1 MMRLLGTIVWIV
13 NIFMAGLVHG
23 QAIQSGGLAVEIIGV
38 TIRQDRRPVA
48 TFKLGDTKGHHVEL
62 SDLDPNSIKFTIAAI
77 KADNTGATSY
87 HNYILTKVSG
97 KEYVFKGET
106 KKPALAETLQPDYD
120 QGGSFKQIRSGVF
133 TYTFKTAL
141 PANYDR
147 NVTHVVGGEFTRENG
162 KQVANPVFE
171 FIPSG
176 ANVKVQ
182 RSVVE
187 TASCN
192 NCHDPLKAHGGTR
205 REVAGCA
212 LCHTEQLTDP
222 ESGESLD
229 FKVFV
234 HKIHRGK
241 LLPSVKGSK
250 PYFIVGDNQSV
261 KNYSS
266 VRYPQAMLSDGSYKE
281 LRNCQACHADLKK
294 DQWKRFPSIA
304 ACTSC
309 HDNVDLATGKNHKL
323 GPLAEGTCVGCHQP
337 NGPEFGPS
345 IAGAHT
351 FPGFSAQLP
360 GVVFEIQKI
369 DDGKPG
375 ESPTVTFSVKT
386 KQGEPLDAGK
396 MDNLRLVVGWP
407 TSDYKVA
414 VEEDVRKAQP
424 AGGGVYT

>member
-48 TFKLGDTKGHHVEL
+48 TFKLGDTKGRHVEL

-106 KKPALAETLQPDYD
+106 KKPALAETLQPDFD

-147 NVTHVVGGEFTRENG
+147 NVTHVVGGELPAKT
-162 KQVANPVFE
+162 ANRSPIQFSNSSL
-171 FIPSG
+171 SG

-187 TASCN
+187 TATCN

-205 REVAGCA
+205 REVGGLRA
-212 LCHTEQLTDP
+212 LPHRTVNR
-222 ESGESLD
+222 SGERRESRL
-229 FKVFV
+229 
-234 HKIHRGK
+234 
-241 LLPSVKGSK
+241 
-250 PYFIVGDNQSV
+250 QSF
-261 KNYSS
+261 
-266 VRYPQAMLSDGSYKE
+266 RA
-281 LRNCQACHADLKK
+281 
-294 DQWKRFPSIA
+294 
-304 ACTSC
+304 
-309 HDNVDLATGKNHKL
+309 
-323 GPLAEGTCVGCHQP
+323 
-337 NGPEFGPS
+337 
-345 IAGAHT
+345 
-351 FPGFSAQLP
+351 
-360 GVVFEIQKI
+360 
-369 DDGKPG
+369 
-375 ESPTVTFSVKT
+375 
-386 KQGEPLDAGK
+386 
-396 MDNLRLVVGWP
+396 
-407 TSDYKVA
+407 
-414 VEEDVRKAQP
+414 
-424 AGGGVYT
+424 